1 MVGFLIALLSGA
13 LMSIQGVF
21 NTEVTKSSTIWA
33 ANVFVQATALFVC
46 LGAWFLTD
54 KSPLGAVFQAEP
66 KYMLLGGAIGAFITY
81 TVIKSMDALG
91 PARAVMLIVTA
102 QLLVAYLIELFGLFG
117 VEKQPWEWR
126 KAIGM
131 GIAVAGIVI
140 FKWK

>member
-1 MVGFLIALLSGA
+1 MIGFLIALISGA

-21 NTEVTKSSTIWA
+21 NTQVTKSSTIWA
-33 ANVFVQATALFVC
+33 ANVFVQFTALLVC
-46 LGAWFLTD
+46 LGAWLLTD
-54 KSPLGAVFQAEP
+54 RSALTAPMRVEP

-91 PARAVMLIVTA
+91 PARAVMLIVVA
-102 QLLVAYLIELFGLFG
+102 QLLVAYVIELFGWFG
-117 VEKQPWEWR
+117 VDRQPWEWR

-131 GIAVAGIVI
+131 AVAIAGIVI